1 MPDAVGLLKIIK
13 KAAVEAVD
21 ASKPC
26 GVYFGKVVSVSP
38 LKISVEQKLTLGRE
52 QLILCRGVTDYETYI
67 TVSWETEKESGGSG
81 YAAFAEHS
89 HNISGKKKILVHNAL
104 ETGEKVVLLR
114 VQGGQKF
121 IVLDRVGDA

>member
-1 MPDAVGLLKIIK
+1 MADISTLVRQIKQAAIDAVN
-13 KAAVEAVD
+13 ENC
-21 ASKPC
+21 PC
-26 GVYFGKVVSVSP
+26 EVIFGVVRSEQP
-38 LKISVEQKLTLGRE
+38 LEINVEQKLTLGE
-52 QLILCRGVTDYETYI
+52 DQLILCREVTDYETYI

>member
-52 QLILCRGVTDYETYI
+52 QLILCRGVVDYETEI
-67 TVSWETEKESGGSG
+67 TMQSGT
-81 YAAFAEHS
+81 
-89 HNISGKKKILVHNAL
+89 KKKALIHNAL
-104 ETGEKVVLLR
+104 KTGERVAMVR

-121 IVLDRVGDA
+121 LVLDRVGDA